1 MVTSKPV
8 FGWAMF
14 QGTSMAAPHV
24 AGSAALLL
32 AQRPDLEPEDVKS
45 LLGNNAER
53 EVWSDYVGG
62 THATVLER
70 GGGRIDLAR
79 ASAATTTFDPMSLS
93 FGVSKGNKPVS
104 KTISVTVKDLSGADR
119 TLAVSGGSSHLS
131 FPSTVEVQDG
141 TANFDVTLRARGA
154 HTVEGDLV
162 LTGDGEEFLVPFYYS
177 TGN

>member
-1 MVTSKPV
+1 
-8 FGWAMF
+8 MF

-32 AQRPDLEPEDVKS
+32 AQPGDLEPADVKS

-53 EVWSDYVGG
+53 NVWATVVGG
-62 THATVLER
+62 DTVGVLER

-93 FGVSKGNKPVS
+93 FGVSNGNKPVGKS
-104 KTISVTVKDLSGADR
+104 ITVTVSNLTEAGKTLSISENSDY
-119 TLAVSGGSSHLS
+119 L
-131 FPSTVEVQDG
+131 TVPETVRVPASG
-141 TANFDVTLRARGA
+141 TATFEVRLSVRGA
-154 HTVEGDLV
+154 VTDEGDL
-162 LTGDGEEFLVPFYYS
+162 TISDGDETFLVPYYFS